1 MPAMSRLQRL
11 LAPILL
17 CCASFAQVAAQTK
30 EHVPTPMLEQCKTDA
45 SRWMAQ
51 PISKKDWSAEVI
63 VSAAKEMLYCDLT
76 YQQDPAHPQFAQLE
90 HQLQDV
96 LAARYQHFLERHRLF
111 NLFLDEDE
119 KGER

>member
-1 MPAMSRLQRL
+1 MLTMSKTQRL

-30 EHVPTPMLEQCKTDA
+30 EHAPTLEQCRADA
-45 SRWMAQ
+45 SRWTAQ
-51 PISKKDWSAEVI
+51 PISKKDWAVEVI
-63 VSAAKEMLYCDLT
+63 VSAAKEMLYCDIT
-76 YQQDPAHPQFAQLE
+76 YQQDSSHPQFVQLE

-96 LAARYQHFLERHRLF
+96 IAARYQHFLERHGLFRLF
-111 NLFLDEDE
+111 LEEDE